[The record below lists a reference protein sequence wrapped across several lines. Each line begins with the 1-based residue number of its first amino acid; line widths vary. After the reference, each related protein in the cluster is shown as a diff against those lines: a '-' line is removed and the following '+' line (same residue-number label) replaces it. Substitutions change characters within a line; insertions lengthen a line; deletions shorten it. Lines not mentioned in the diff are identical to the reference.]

1 MVKLPNNKSQTAKWN
16 DDDESTASKPQFG
29 LPIPRKVS
37 GTEENPIIDDVS
49 SEENE
54 ERELNLTE
62 MEQVMA
68 EKQTTRGNES
78 ILDSYSVENLKIA
91 NEQKSENL

>member
-16 DDDESTASKPQFG
+16 DDDESTASKSQFG

-49 SEENE
+49 SEEIE